1 MLKAQKLN
9 KLLEITKNS
18 SYDDRD
24 ELIEEENKIAQN
36 YKYIQVRKNKKYKKL
51 LFFTS
56 LPYTFV
62 DIDFDLK
69 DIWKKP
75 ELCEKCGS
83 NVRTNKKALPTG
95 NLNPKWMIVGEAP
108 GEDDEFEEFNRAW
121 VDGPSS
127 EILSKALYKL
137 GIYYDSW
144 FTNILKCAT
153 PGNTNVTQKDAKN
166 CFPYLKNEFKLL
178 KPKNILILGNN
189 AKEMMP
195 QKIKGI
201 NIYHFYHPAYFL
213 YRGRNYKDYT
223 KYLKEEI
230 K

>member
-1 MLKAQKLN
+1 MLKTQKLN
-9 KLLEITKNS
+9 KLMEITDNSNYKN
-18 SYDDRD
+18 RE
-24 ELIEEENKIAQN
+24 ELIEKEDEIAKDYN
-36 YKYIQVRKNKKYKKL
+36 YIQVRKNKKYKKL

-56 LPYTFV
+56 LPYTFT
-62 DIDFDLK
+62 DINFELE
-69 DIWKKP
+69 DIWEKP
-75 ELCEKCGS
+75 SCCEKCGN
-83 NVRTNKKALPTG
+83 NVRLNKKALPTG
-95 NLNPKWMIVGEAP
+95 NLNPDWMVVGAAP

-121 VDGPSS
+121 VNGPSS

-153 PGNTNVTQKDAKN
+153 PGNSNVMQKDAKN
-166 CFPYLKNEFKLL
+166 CFPYIRKEVKLL
-178 KPKNILILGNN
+178 KPKNVLILGNN

-195 QKIKGI
+195 QKISGI
-201 NIYHFYHPAYFL
+201 NVCHFYHPAFFL
-213 YRGRNYKDYT
+213 YRGRDYNEYA